1 MSLPHIPILRQ
12 GIVYHSLDKIE
23 IKNPVDGSIV
33 AQVSQA
39 NSGLIRRDLN
49 NIKKAFD
56 VLRSFSCEELI
67 LMSNNA
73 GKLFMQGDLPL
84 FEGGSVQSPND
95 YMASLSASSGL
106 PFALIKKNMQKIY
119 EVFTEMPTIIK
130 GLTRGLSLDIL
141 DTGIGTQSDVP
152 VSYFPSA
159 HALGAVLPS
168 NSPGVNSLWM
178 PSIVLKIPVVLK
190 PGREE
195 PWTPCR
201 IIQAFIEAG
210 VPKEAFSFYPTS
222 HEGAATVIDCTDRT
236 LVFGG
241 EDTVSQYANNTGVQ
255 VHGPGWSKV
264 IIGDDLIEDYKKYID
279 VIIASVATN
288 SGRSCIN
295 ASALVVPKYAK
306 EIATEVA
313 QVLANYKAC
322 DKYDDAAQLAAFAN
336 PKMAEFIDYTIKEG
350 LKVPGAI
357 DLTAQFRGSSD
368 RKVVIDNCTYLLP
381 TVIWCDSPEHPL
393 FNKEFLFP
401 YLSVTHSSE
410 EELLDIIGPSL
421 VVSLITEKKSLIK
434 KCLNTS
440 LIDRLN
446 IGPISTI
453 QVDWDQ
459 PHEGNLFEFLYKRRA
474 IQLAK
479 V

>member
-1 MSLPHIPILRQ
+1 MRDTKHLGKHANKL
-12 GIVYHSLDKIE
+12 
-23 IKNPVDGSIV
+23 V
-33 AQVSQA
+33 AEA
-39 NSGLIRRDLN
+39 
-49 NIKKAFD
+49 KEKA
-56 VLRSFSCEELI
+56 
-67 LMSNNA
+67 
-73 GKLFMQGDLPL
+73 LFRNQR
-84 FEGGSVQSPND
+84 
-95 YMASLSASSGL
+95 
-106 PFALIKKNMQKIY
+106 K
-119 EVFTEMPTIIK
+119 
-130 GLTRGLSLDIL
+130 
-141 DTGIGTQSDVP
+141 
-152 VSYFPSA
+152 
-159 HALGAVLPS
+159 AV
-168 NSPGVNSLWM
+168 
-178 PSIVLKIPVVLK
+178 
-190 PGREE
+190 
-195 PWTPCR
+195 
-201 IIQAFIEAG
+201 EAG
-210 VPKEAFSFYPTS
+210 A
-222 HEGAATVIDCTDRT
+222 HGT
-236 LVFGG
+236 L
-241 EDTVSQYANNTGVQ
+241 
-255 VHGPGWSKV
+255 
-264 IIGDDLIEDYKKYID
+264 
-279 VIIASVATN
+279 
-288 SGRSCIN
+288 
-295 ASALVVPKYAK
+295 
-306 EIATEVA
+306 
-313 QVLANYKAC
+313 
-322 DKYDDAAQLAAFAN
+322 
-336 PKMAEFIDYTIKEG
+336 DYTIKEG